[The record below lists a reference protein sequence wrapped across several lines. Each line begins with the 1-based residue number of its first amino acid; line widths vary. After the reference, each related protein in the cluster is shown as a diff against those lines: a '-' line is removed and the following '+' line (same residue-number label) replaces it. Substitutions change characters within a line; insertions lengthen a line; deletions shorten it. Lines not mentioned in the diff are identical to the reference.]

1 MTEIDREGR
10 DALHYAAM
18 NDDAETVRQ
27 HLAAGVPVDLVER
40 RAHYTPLHFAADN
53 GAVSAATV
61 LLDAGADIEARA
73 DREVTPLHIAVSRW
87 RKSPDGQLIKLLLA
101 RGADKKSS
109 DMHGW
114 TPLER
119 SQGQFGFPDDLREL
133 LVP

>member
-1 MTEIDREGR
+1 MTELDREGR
-10 DALHYAAM
+10 DPLHYAAM

-27 HLAAGVPVDLVER
+27 RLAAGVPVDLVER
-40 RAHYTPLHFAADN
+40 RAQFTPLHFATDN
-53 GAVSAATV
+53 GAVNAASA

-73 DREVTPLHIAVSRW
+73 DRQVTPLHIAVSRW
-87 RKSPDGQLIKLLLA
+87 RKSPDGALIKLLLA
-101 RGADKKSS
+101 RGADKKSG

-119 SQGQFGFPDDLREL
+119 SQGQYGFPDELREL